1 MQNDCSLKRISK
13 YYNLETKG
21 TKNMRKFKSNKNHEN
36 NECLEFYKQINSEYK
51 ENFPQEISFDQL
63 SYKKSEKGS
72 FKEINVQER
81 KESKGSLSAL
91 SKYLDSKIKS
101 NNNEKTNTTNIN
113 NDVLKQKNED
123 KNEEIKII
131 KENEIKQEKNES
143 EICEIKKSQSSLNHL
158 SIAEKEDQKSENI
171 KTKQSEENNEKSILD
186 KSVNYSILM
195 KEKMENCKKESVIK
209 IGPNCA
215 LNSTIQKYLSNFHI
229 FADKV
234 NIFKSIKPEFSEK
247 LKLSSVIKLTEK
259 VSIYGLDLNY
269 VSFPNNTNINSN
281 NSNNKS
287 KVLDTINY
295 LPALSIIKLCF
306 KVEESL
312 KKFVNELPSNK
323 CVVKNEVYMNE
334 GFYFFQNGAFLQ
346 IVDEEAVFFY
356 ADQKGFHS
364 RKPFC
369 MELENLVPKEILDIP
384 IKNFLEDSCFGIIW
398 SPNLAYN
405 EGINSQFI
413 GYYGIKSDENL
424 FEMENL
430 KYNIDFEKF
439 YSSHFTSNNA
449 KKSQNTHY
457 LNLIGI
463 LPIKFDNNYFLKNL
477 QDSIISKE
485 NVIFLNKL
493 IVSKFY

>member
-1 MQNDCSLKRISK
+1 
-13 YYNLETKG
+13 
-21 TKNMRKFKSNKNHEN
+21 MRKFKSIKTDEN

-51 ENFPQEISFDQL
+51 EAIPQEISFDQL

-72 FKEINVQER
+72 FKEMNVQER

-101 NNNEKTNTTNIN
+101 NNNEKTNTSSNIN
-113 NDVLKQKNED
+113 DLIKQKSDD
-123 KNEEIKII
+123 KNGEIKIL
-131 KENEIKQEKNES
+131 KENETKQLKNEIEIS
-143 EICEIKKSQSSLNHL
+143 EITKTPPSLNHL
-158 SIAEKEDQKSENI
+158 NINEKVDQSSENLKI
-171 KTKQSEENNEKSILD
+171 KQSEENNEKSVLD
-186 KSVNYSILM
+186 KKVNYNIFM
-195 KEKMENCKKESVIK
+195 KEKIENCKKEPVIK

-215 LNSTIQKYLSNFHI
+215 LNNTIQKYSSNFHI

-247 LKLSSVIKLTEK
+247 LKLSSLIKLTEK

-269 VSFPNNTNINSN
+269 VSFSN
-281 NSNNKS
+281 NCNISSNNNKS
-287 KVLDTINY
+287 KILDTINY

-306 KVEESL
+306 KIEESL

-369 MELENLVPKEILDIP
+369 MELENLVPKEILEIP

-398 SPNLAYN
+398 SPNLTYN

-413 GYYGIKSDENL
+413 GYYGLKSDENL

-439 YSSHFTSNNA
+439 YSSHFTSNNV
-449 KKSQNTHY
+449 KKAQNTYY

-485 NVIFLNKL
+485 NVMFLNKL
-493 IVSKFY
+493 IVSKLLLNSEMYLRRFLVIIKIAIQ